1 MTLKEK
7 LNQLGFKEIYK
18 HGQFYNRELDLY
30 VYIRYNK
37 IEFIQISK
45 VWELRNFSNYTE
57 YLNKVN
63 YLLNQLESTLYSK
76 GK

>member
-1 MTLKEK
+1 MGLKEK

-18 HGQFYNRELDLY
+18 HGQFFNRDLDLY

-45 VWELRNFSNYTE
+45 VWDLKNFNNYNE
-57 YLNKVN
+57 YISKV
-63 YLLNQLESTLYSK
+63 YFILNQIESLLYSK
-76 GK
+76 GE

>member
-1 MTLKEK
+1 MGLKEK

-18 HGQFYNRELDLY
+18 HGQFFNRDLDLY

-37 IEFIQISK
+37 IKFIQISK
-45 VWELRNFSNYTE
+45 VWELRNFNNYTE

-76 GK
+76 GE